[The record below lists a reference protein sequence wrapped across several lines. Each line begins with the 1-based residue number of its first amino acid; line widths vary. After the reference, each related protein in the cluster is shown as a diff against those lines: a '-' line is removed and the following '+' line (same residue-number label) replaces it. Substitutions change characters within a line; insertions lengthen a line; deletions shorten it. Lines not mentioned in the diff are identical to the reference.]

1 METNKQ
7 EWEQVYVTKLHVN
20 TSSDYQYM
28 YLHVIKHFA
37 VNEGVL

>member
-7 EWEQVYVTKLHVN
+7 EWEQVYVTKLN
-20 TSSDYQYM
+20 TSGDYQYM